1 VTANRADTYAADVLS
16 TILDAPGSTFQQ
28 HLVENGLFSSCS
40 MGYQTLAHTGPITL
54 VAHTS
59 VDSLTS
65 ALNGLY
71 IQLSML
77 GTPDAFT
84 DEEIADAR
92 QTRRVQAAFEMD
104 NSTGIAHT
112 VAFWWSVAGLDYFL
126 DYTDRMQSVQRADID
141 RYVHRYLTGQPLVA
155 GVLAPKG
162 KGTTLQPI
170 IAQFLS
176 ALRATP

>member
-1 VTANRADTYAADVLS
+1 MANRADTYAADVLS

-28 HLVENGLFSSCS
+28 HLVDNGLFSSCS
-40 MGYQTLAHTGPITL
+40 IGYQTLAHTGPITL

-59 VDSLTS
+59 IDSLTT
-65 ALNGLY
+65 ALNALY
-71 IQLSML
+71 VQLSML
-77 GTPDAFT
+77 GTADAFT
-84 DEEIADAR
+84 DEELADAR
-92 QTRRVQAAFEMD
+92 QSRQVQAAFEMD

-126 DYTDRMQSVQRADID
+126 DYTGHLQSVQRTDID
-141 RYVHRYLTGQPLVA
+141 RYVQRYLTDQPLAA
-155 GVLAPKG
+155 GVLVPKG

-176 ALRATP
+176 VLRAAQ